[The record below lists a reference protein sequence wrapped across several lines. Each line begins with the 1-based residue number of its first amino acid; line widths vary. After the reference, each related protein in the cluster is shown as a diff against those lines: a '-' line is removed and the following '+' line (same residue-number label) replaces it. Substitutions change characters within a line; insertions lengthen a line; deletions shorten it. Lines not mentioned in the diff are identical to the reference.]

1 MSGLAARTRALAS
14 AVDALASAPGLAVL
28 ALLLASTALTL
39 PLLVAAL
46 AWPLHGA
53 WSRLD
58 APAQAVVFAAPGT
71 AGSDVAALRVR
82 LAEQPGVASATL
94 VMRDTALA
102 DLMRRAPGG
111 ALPELKANPLPD
123 AVVVTFARATPPT
136 AVDTTVAA
144 LRKLPRVDSVQ
155 FDGDWYRRWMTGADA
170 ARVAGGAIA
179 LLLGVLA
186 VAGVLGAAQ
195 LPSVIGPAE
204 LRLLALFGAPAADR
218 RRPFIY
224 AGGLIGLAAGIVT
237 GGVVT
242 SVLTSVVQQ
251 LAGVQPV
258 GGAVLD
264 WPQPATA
271 PWFGLIAGAALTGLL
286 VGLIGGRWAGSRAIR
301 RAQP

>member
-1 MSGLAARTRALAS
+1 VSGLAARTRALAS
-14 AVDALASAPGLAVL
+14 AVDARASAPGLAVL

-155 FDGDWYRRWMTGADA
+155 FDGDWYRRWMAGADA

-242 SVLTSVVQQ
+242 SVLTSVAQQ

>member
-155 FDGDWYRRWMTGADA
+155 FDGDWYRRWMAGADA

>member
-1 MSGLAARTRALAS
+1 VSGLAARTRALAS

-237 GGVVT
+237 GGVVS

>member
-1 MSGLAARTRALAS
+1 VSGLAARTRALAS

>member
-237 GGVVT
+237 GGVVS

>member
-1 MSGLAARTRALAS
+1 
-14 AVDALASAPGLAVL
+14 
-28 ALLLASTALTL
+28 
-39 PLLVAAL
+39 
-46 AWPLHGA
+46 
-53 WSRLD
+53 
-58 APAQAVVFAAPGT
+58 
-71 AGSDVAALRVR
+71 
-82 LAEQPGVASATL
+82 
-94 VMRDTALA
+94 
-102 DLMRRAPGG
+102 
-111 ALPELKANPLPD
+111 
-123 AVVVTFARATPPT
+123 VVTFARATPPT